1 MKATRRTK
9 SAPTT
14 KWIVGIVVL
23 AGMAALLTSA
33 LHMLD
38 SKKTGP
44 LATPALVTTGL
55 AAETAAAA
63 PSEAGVGG
71 GSAAAMQQAASA
83 NKHLFV
89 FVHEGNGG
97 STMTLRKDFEAA
109 LGRLADQAQWTAVD
123 RTEPGEKAFVDKYGL
138 ASAPMPLVLAVAP
151 NGAITGGFPATQ
163 GTEERFREALASPSL
178 QQCLKALQ
186 DRRLVM
192 VCLQNARTQANE
204 EAMKG
209 VNDFKA
215 NSQFA
220 SITEIVKVDPSDAKE
235 TKLLAQLKA
244 DPQAKTATTAFLAPP
259 GVLVAKVEGPTTKDA
274 LVASLQKAMAA
285 CASGAGSSCC
295 PPPKK

>member
-151 NGAITGGFPATQ
+151 NGAVTGGFPAAEV
-163 GTEERFREALASPSL
+163 TEERFREAVASAGL

-186 DRRLVM
+186 DRRLVL
-192 VCLQNARTQANE
+192 VCLQNGRTQANE
-204 EAMKG
+204 AAMKG
-209 VNDFKA
+209 VNEFKA
-215 NSQFA
+215 DSQFGEHHRDCEGGSERCEGDQAAGATESRPA
-220 SITEIVKVDPSDAKE
+220 SQDRH
-235 TKLLAQLKA
+235 
-244 DPQAKTATTAFLAPP
+244 TAFLAPP

-274 LVASLQKAMAA
+274 LMASLQKAMASLRA
-285 CASGAGSSCC
+285 GAGSSCC
-295 PPPKK
+295 PAPKK